1 MNTPESFYYLCIIS
15 ECSNQMPKKNKAQEI
30 IENVEVIDVADDGRA
45 VGKVSDLVVFI
56 SHAVPGDVTDV
67 RVTRKR
73 KKYVESVPV
82 RFSKYSEW
90 RAEPVCSDFAVCG
103 GCKWQDFDYR
113 QQLLFKHKNVTD
125 CLVRIGKLDVPE
137 IAPVLAADPTL
148 FYRNKLEF
156 TFSSNRWLTD
166 GEIQSEGEIANRN
179 ALGFHIPGMF
189 DKVLDIERCYLQP
202 DPSNAIRT
210 AIRDFALQE
219 HMPFYDLRNHQGYL
233 RTLVIRTSSAGG
245 VMVIVSFHHED
256 TGMREKLLN
265 FVWKRFPEV
274 TSLMYVINPKLNDS
288 FADLDVNLYKGAP
301 HIMEEMEGLKFKIGP
316 KSFYQTNSNQAYQLY
331 KIVRDF
337 SGLTGREIVYDLY
350 TGTGTIANF
359 LAKKAKKVIGV
370 ENVSEAIEDAK
381 HNSALNGIKNTSF
394 FAGDMKDVFTMEFI
408 RKYGTPDVVILD
420 PPRAGVHT
428 KVIEALLLAT
438 PKRVVYVSCNPSSQA
453 RDLSLMQE
461 FYKITDVQPVDMFPH
476 THHVENVVKLER
488 MT

>member
-1 MNTPESFYYLCIIS
+1 MAR
-15 ECSNQMPKKNKAQEI
+15 KNKAQEI
-30 IENVEVIDVADDGRA
+30 IGNVEVLDVADDGRA
-45 VGKVSDLVVFI
+45 VGKAGDRVVFI
-56 SHAVPGDVTDV
+56 SHAVPGDVVDV
-67 RVTRKR
+67 RVTKKR

-90 RAEPVCSDFAVCG
+90 RVEPVCSSFSVCG

-113 QQLLFKHKNVTD
+113 QQLLYKHKNVSD
-125 CLVRIGKLDVPE
+125 CLVRIGKLETPV
-137 IAPVLAADPTL
+137 IAPVLAADSTL

-156 TFSSNRWLTD
+156 TFSSNRWLT
-166 GEIQSEGEIANRN
+166 EEEVQSDSEIANRN

-189 DKVLDIERCYLQP
+189 DKVLDIDYCHLQP

-210 AIRDFALQE
+210 AIREFALQE
-219 HMPFYDLRNHQGYL
+219 NMPFYDLRNHQGYL
-233 RTLVIRTSSAGG
+233 RTMVIRTSSSGS
-245 VMVIVSFHHED
+245 VMVIISFQLEN
-256 TGMREKLLN
+256 TEMREKLLN
-265 FVWKRFPEV
+265 FIWKRFPEV

-288 FADLDVNLYKGAP
+288 FADLEVLLYKGQP

-331 KIVRDF
+331 KIIREF

-359 LAKKAKKVIGV
+359 LAKNAKKVIGV
-370 ENVSEAIEDAK
+370 ENISEAIEDAK
-381 HNSALNGIKNTSF
+381 YNSAINGIRNTSF
-394 FAGDMKDVFTMEFI
+394 YVGDMKDVFTIQFI
-408 RKYGTPDVVILD
+408 QKHGTPDAVVLD

-428 KVIEALLLAT
+428 KVIEAIMLAM
-438 PKRVVYVSCNPSSQA
+438 PKKIIYVSCNPSSQA

-461 FYKITDVQPVDMFPH
+461 LYKITDVQPVDMFPH

-488 MT
+488 KM